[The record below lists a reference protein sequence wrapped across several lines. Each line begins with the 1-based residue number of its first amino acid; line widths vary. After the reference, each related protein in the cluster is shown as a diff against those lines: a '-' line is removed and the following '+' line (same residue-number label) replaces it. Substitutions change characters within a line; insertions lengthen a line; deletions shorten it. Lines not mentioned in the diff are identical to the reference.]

1 MTRMTVT
8 LDPNLLEQA
17 REALGVST
25 NSASIRIALVEVVR
39 KKQLAEALSHQGQIA
54 LELDQETLQKL
65 RAGG

>member
-25 NSASIRIALVEVVR
+25 NSAAIRIALVEVVR
-39 KKQLAEALSHQGQIA
+39 KKQLTEALDHRGQIA
-54 LELDQETLQKL
+54 LEIDQEALQRL

>member
-8 LDPNLLEQA
+8 LDPDLLEQA

-25 NSASIRIALVEVVR
+25 NSAAIRIALVEVVR
-39 KKQLAEALSHQGQIA
+39 KKQLTEALSHRGQIA